1 MKKSLL
7 GRRKIVFL
15 KSEVVLF
22 VTTMLAFSFVA
33 YHKDPYSFYKE
44 HKEKYAQEIIKKSI
58 QNKVN
63 PSEMLAIAVTESA
76 LNPKAYSR
84 TKDVGL
90 FQVNCKWWYK
100 EFDYRS
106 IKSCEK
112 AMMNASTNIDAGIY
126 ILKYF
131 RKNFKQCAGKFAYR
145 CYNGGQR
152 WQRSKNKDKIIRYA
166 ASVLKRKKKIDIH
179 YCDYIDK
186 YKREAL
192 FNELLY

>member
-1 MKKSLL
+1 MRMNLD
-7 GRRKIVFL
+7 GHIKITFL
-15 KSEVVLF
+15 KSEVNLF
-22 VTTMLAFSFVA
+22 VTTMLVFSFVA
-33 YHKDPYSFYKE
+33 HHKDPYSLYKA

-76 LNPKAYSR
+76 LNPKAYSH

-100 EFDYRS
+100 KFNYNS
-106 IKSCEK
+106 IKSCER
-112 AMMNASTNIDAGIY
+112 AMMNASVNIDAGIY

-166 ASVLKRKKKIDIH
+166 TSVLKRKKKIDFH
-179 YCDYIDK
+179 YYDYIDK